1 MAAVST
7 NYGTAGDSNLES
19 SISASRSRGTKES
32 SKSGSGSGSNSAS
45 RSRSLNRV
53 QRKRAGTATRTGGR
67 RMSRS
72 SSTERLCREESHQG
86 TLGDMNQGQKKRS
99 PRAAVR
105 APIPRSMFPLHAPSK
120 PTFVRSDKG
129 KARARS
135 PRSGDVHEEPDSIE
149 LMPQLHAQYG
159 GQSEGP
165 SSEDPDKMVIRKE
178 VQYSV
183 QYEYDE
189 ARRRGQGASKKS
201 STDAMAYV

>member
-1 MAAVST
+1 
-7 NYGTAGDSNLES
+7 
-19 SISASRSRGTKES
+19 
-32 SKSGSGSGSNSAS
+32 
-45 RSRSLNRV
+45 
-53 QRKRAGTATRTGGR
+53 
-67 RMSRS
+67 MSRS
-72 SSTERLCREESHQG
+72 SSTERLCREQSHQE
-86 TLGDMNQGQKKRS
+86 TLGDMNQGGGRQKKRS

-120 PTFVRSDKG
+120 PTFVRSHKG

-183 QYEYDE
+183 QYE
-189 ARRRGQGASKKS
+189 
-201 STDAMAYV
+201 

>member
-1 MAAVST
+1 
-7 NYGTAGDSNLES
+7 
-19 SISASRSRGTKES
+19 
-32 SKSGSGSGSNSAS
+32 
-45 RSRSLNRV
+45 
-53 QRKRAGTATRTGGR
+53 
-67 RMSRS
+67 MSRS

-86 TLGDMNQGQKKRS
+86 ALGDMNQDGGRQTRQS

-105 APIPRSMFPLHAPSK
+105 APVPRSMFPLRAPSK

-129 KARARS
+129 KARARG

-159 GQSEGP
+159 GQGDGP
-165 SSEDPDKMVIRKE
+165 SSEDPDKMVIRME